1 MTMNGVYL
9 YAVID
14 SSADSELGS
23 PGLDG
28 KGLVSV
34 IAGRGLGCV
43 VSHYEGAPFEAQP
56 KEVILRNLLAHQRVV
71 EQAMKGHTVLPVKF
85 GTLLSDPR
93 EVEAFLSSHCSLLA
107 QALESI
113 RDKVEV
119 EMAATWD
126 TGRVLQELSTEK
138 EIASA
143 REAMASR
150 EPTVADR
157 VRLGQMVKGYMD
169 RRRKAYQ
176 ERMISLL
183 SPVAVDVAFNAL
195 VSDEMVMNVAFL
207 LEKSSCSL
215 FEDKLSALDRAFRNE
230 IDFRVIGPLP
240 PYSFSTLAV
249 VKLRW
254 QEIRHAMDMLG
265 LQRIESEAEVRRA
278 YRRLAAEEQHGP
290 DTAVH
295 TGVPPDDLKRASD
308 LLLKCL
314 GARDAHHEEPG
325 SCRTLNIDAVEDMLM
340 VATTARSQEDIEPAR
355 FGAALEV

>member
-14 SSADSELGS
+14 SSVDNELDS

-34 IAGRGLGCV
+34 IAGRGLGCL
-43 VSHYEGAPFEAQP
+43 VSHYEGEPFEAQS
-56 KEVILRNLLAHQRVV
+56 KEVILRNLLTHQRVV
-71 EQAMKGHTVLPVKF
+71 ERAMKGHTVLPVKF

-93 EVEAFLSSHCSLLA
+93 EVEAFLSSHCPLLT

-119 EMAATWD
+119 EVAATWD

-138 EIASA
+138 EIANA
-143 REAMASR
+143 REAMARR

-157 VRLGQMVKGYMD
+157 IRLGQMVKGHMD

-176 ERMISLL
+176 ERMIGLL

-195 VSDEMVMNVAFL
+195 VSDAMVMNVAFL
-207 LEKSSCSL
+207 LEKSSYSL
-215 FEDKLSALDRAFRNE
+215 FEDKVSALDRAFRND

-240 PYSFSTLAV
+240 LYSFSTLAV
-249 VKLRW
+249 EKLRR
-254 QEIRHAMDMLG
+254 QEIRHAMDLLG

-278 YRRLAAEEQHGP
+278 YRWLAAEKQHGP
-290 DTAVH
+290 NTAVH
-295 TGVPPDDLKRASD
+295 IGVPPDDLKRASD
-308 LLLKCL
+308 ILLRCL
-314 GARDAHHEEPG
+314 RARDAYHEEPA
-325 SCRTLNIDAVEDMLM
+325 SRRALNIDAVEDMLM
-340 VATTARSQEDIEPAR
+340 VATTTRSQEDIEPAR

>member
-1 MTMNGVYL
+1 MNGVYL

-14 SSADSELGS
+14 SSADNELDS

-34 IAGRGLGCV
+34 IAGRGLGCL
-43 VSHYEGAPFEAQP
+43 VSHYEGEPLEAQP
-56 KEVILRNLLAHQRVV
+56 KDVILRNLLAHQRVV
-71 EQAMKGHTVLPVKF
+71 ERAMKSHTVLPVKF
-85 GTLLSDPR
+85 GTLLSDSR
-93 EVEAFLSSHCSLLA
+93 EVEALLSSHCSLLT

-119 EMAATWD
+119 EVAATWD

-138 EIASA
+138 EIVSA
-143 REAMASR
+143 REAMARR

-157 VRLGQMVKGYMD
+157 IRLGQMVKGHMD

-183 SPVAVDVAFNAL
+183 GPVALDVAFNAL

-207 LEKSSCSL
+207 LERSSYGL
-215 FEDKLSALDRAFRNE
+215 FEDKVSALDSAFRNE

-249 VKLRW
+249 VKLHRR
-254 QEIRHAMDMLG
+254 EIRHAMDLLG
-265 LQRIESEAEVRRA
+265 LRRIESEAEVRRA
-278 YRRLAAEEQHGP
+278 YRRLAAERRHGP
-290 DTAVH
+290 DTAAHV
-295 TGVPPDDLKRASD
+295 GAPPDDLKRASD
-308 LLLKCL
+308 LLLRCL
-314 GARDAHHEEPG
+314 RARDTCREEPP
-325 SCRTLNIDAVEDMLM
+325 SHEALNIDAVEDMLM
-340 VATTARSQEDIEPAR
+340 VATTTRSQEDIEPAR